1 MRALLAVL
9 LIAAFITPT
18 FGQDPRRVLAESIR
32 STDKIVTG
40 APFSAEAVS
49 ESVQTLADGN
59 RITRRT
65 VSHLYR
71 DSQGRFRREDMPSEL
86 GVPGVVVEMPQS
98 ITITD
103 PVTAIKYSLNPKN
116 QTYRQSE

>member
-18 FGQDPRRVLAESIR
+18 FGQDPRRVLAENIR
-32 STDKIVTG
+32 STDKIVKG

-65 VSHLYR
+65 VSRLYR
-71 DSQGRFRREDMPSEL
+71 DSEGRFRREDMPSEL
-86 GVPGVVVEMPQS
+86 GIPGAVVEMPQS

-103 PVTAIKYSLNPKN
+103 PVSGVRYTLNPKD
-116 QTYRQSE
+116 Q